1 MGIMEK
7 KMETIVMGYI
17 GFRVW
22 SFGGLGHRG
31 MGKKKKNATV
41 SRVLDSWW
49 TLLSAE
55 FRILALGAWLEMVRP
70 VIGTFTQGLG

>member
-31 MGKKKKNATV
+31 MGKKKNATV

-55 FRILALGAWLEMVRP
+55 FRILALGLVGNGDACYSDIYSGFRV
-70 VIGTFTQGLG
+70 